1 MDNRAMNI
9 YEIEEHGI
17 LQCSEETP
25 VISIYG
31 SSEFTLRGGLSDN
44 M

>member
-17 LQCSEETP
+17 LQCTEEMP
-25 VISIYG
+25 IINLFDNA
-31 SSEFTLRGGLSDN
+31 EFSMRGGLSDN

>member
-17 LQCSEETP
+17 LQCTEEVP
-25 VISIYG
+25 VIDLYG
-31 SSEFTLRGGLSDN
+31 SAEFTMRGGLSDN

>member
-17 LQCSEETP
+17 LQCTEEMP
-25 VISIYG
+25 VMDLYG
-31 SSEFTLRGGLSDN
+31 NVECSRRGGLSDD

>member
-17 LQCSEETP
+17 LQCTEEKP
-25 VISIYG
+25 IINLYGNAEFSIH
-31 SSEFTLRGGLSDN
+31 GGLSDN